1 MPEIKNNFIR
11 VRIKNCSKF
20 EKKDIIIMSIKLATA
35 DFVIIT
41 FFVDFHDFVAFLPID
56 SLNERKPTSGF

>member
-1 MPEIKNNFIR
+1 
-11 VRIKNCSKF
+11 
-20 EKKDIIIMSIKLATA
+20 MSIKLATA

-56 SLNERKPTSGF
+56 SLNERKPTSGFWNFLLLVSVEFLIIQ